1 MKTKSSKKERNE
13 KVRQMVQEIAYR
25 SMTGQKVS
33 RNELAIKYK
42 VSAGILT
49 IAQHKGYI
57 EKQGG
62 GKYII
67 KVEFTDLIIDELY
80 AAHAENTK
88 KSTEKKNPIY
98 KQDQLF
104 QVPETIQTDN
114 SFVRFVNTPI
124 KTNYTPDSAT
134 GTVFSVPNDFAD
146 DDYLHELK
154 PMNENEILA
163 GVYERLAEE
172 FMNLSKFYSK

>member
-57 EKQGG
+57 EKQGI

-88 KSTEKKNPIY
+88 KSTEKKKPIDPHSKPILEFTKEY
-98 KQDQLF
+98 PPLF
-104 QVPETIQTDN
+104 RKTPVQTGDCNHLVETAVTGIEEVVNLLDN
-114 SFVRFVNTPI
+114 LCEISKKAQSAKDLLRRILINGE
-124 KTNYTPDSAT
+124 YTKR
-134 GTVFSVPNDFAD
+134 G
-146 DDYLHELK
+146 EL
-154 PMNENEILA
+154 
-163 GVYERLAEE
+163 
-172 FMNLSKFYSK
+172 